1 MARPL
6 RIEFPGAVY
15 HVTARGDGRQA
26 IFRDDADRDRFLV
39 ILGHAV
45 SLRKWVCHAYCLM
58 GNHYHL
64 VIETPEAN
72 LSRGMRS
79 LNGEYTQAFNR
90 YHRRPGHVF
99 QGRYKAVVVEKE
111 SHLLE
116 VCRYVVLNP
125 VRARGMGAKRP
136 EDWVWSSYR
145 ATVGLAG
152 VPSFLSTAWVLARFG
167 RGRTAAQARYKA
179 FVEAGRGGR
188 SPLAGVRGGVVLGGG
203 AFLEAME
210 PSMAGKS
217 KITEHP
223 RMQRHM
229 LRPPLDGL
237 FRREASRDKAARNAA
252 MREAFVEHGY
262 TLKEIGDQTGLHYA
276 TVSRI
281 IKGLGRQMR
290 NVEIQDLTPAE
301 DGKINRME

>member
-26 IFRDDADRDRFLV
+26 IFRDDADRERFLV
-39 ILGHAV
+39 ILDNAV
-45 SLRKWVCHAYCLM
+45 RLRKWVCHAYCLM

-90 YHRRPGHVF
+90 RHRRPGHVF
-99 QGRYKAVVVEKE
+99 HGRFKAVVVEKE

-145 ATVGLAG
+145 ATVGLTG

-167 RGRTAAQARYKA
+167 RGRTAAQARYRA

-188 SPLAGVRGGVVLGGG
+188 SPLAGVRGGMILGGE

-210 PSMAGKS
+210 PAVAAKS
-217 KITEHP
+217 RVTEHP

-229 LRPPLDGL
+229 ARPPMEEIVTQAA
-237 FRREASRDKAARNAA
+237 RRDKARRNAA
-252 MREAFVEHGY
+252 MRVAFAEHGY
-262 TLKEIGDQTGLHYA
+262 TLKEIGDHTGLHYA

-281 IKGLGRQMR
+281 IKGLSR
-290 NVEIQDLTPAE
+290 
-301 DGKINRME
+301 

>member
-26 IFRDDADRDRFLV
+26 IFRDDADRESFLA
-39 ILGHAV
+39 ILGNAV

-90 YHRRPGHVF
+90 RHRRPGHVF

-136 EDWVWSSYR
+136 ENWVWSSYR
-145 ATVGLAG
+145 ATAGLAG

-167 RGRTAAQARYKA
+167 RGRAAAQARFRA
-179 FVEAGRGGR
+179 FVEAGRRGR
-188 SPLAGVRGGVVLGGG
+188 SPLAGVRGGMVLGGE
-203 AFLEAME
+203 AFIEAME
-210 PSMAGKS
+210 PAVAIKRQV
-217 KITEHP
+217 TEHP
-223 RMQRHM
+223 RMQRQ
-229 LRPPLDGL
+229 LARPPLEGIFAQAARGDK
-237 FRREASRDKAARNAA
+237 SRRNAA

-262 TLKEIGDQTGLHYA
+262 TLKEIGDHTGLHYA

-281 IKGLGRQMR
+281 IKGLGR
-290 NVEIQDLTPAE
+290 
-301 DGKINRME
+301 

>member
-6 RIEFPGAVY
+6 RLAFPGGLY
-15 HVTARGDGRQA
+15 HVTARGNGRQP
-26 IFRDDADRDRFLV
+26 IFEDDADRERFLLV
-39 ILGHAV
+39 FESALTRYHV
-45 SLRKWVCHAYCLM
+45 LCHAYCLM

-90 YHRRPGHVF
+90 RHRRPGHVF

-136 EDWVWSSYR
+136 EDWIWSSYR
-145 ATVGLAG
+145 ATAGMSG
-152 VPSFLSTAWVLARFG
+152 VPSLLSTGWILARFG
-167 RGRTAAQARYKA
+167 RGRKEAQARYRA
-179 FVEAGRGGR
+179 FVEAGRGAR
-188 SPLAGVRGGVVLGGG
+188 SPLVGLRGGIALGG
-203 AFLEAME
+203 EALLAAIE
-210 PSMAGKS
+210 LAVVGK
-217 KITEHP
+217 KMVTEHP
-223 RMQRHM
+223 RMQRH
-229 LRPPLDGL
+229 LTRPPLEEIFPGGA
-237 FRREASRDKAARNAA
+237 RRDKAARNAA

-262 TLKEIGDQTGLHYA
+262 TLKEIGDHIGLHYS
-276 TVSRI
+276 TVCRI
-281 IKGLGRQMR
+281 IKEQGR
-290 NVEIQDLTPAE
+290 
-301 DGKINRME
+301 

>member
-15 HVTARGDGRQA
+15 HVTARGDGRQV
-26 IFRDDADRDRFLV
+26 IFRDDADRERFLV
-39 ILGHAV
+39 ILDHAV

-90 YHRRPGHVF
+90 RHRRPGHVF

-145 ATVGLAG
+145 ATAGMAG
-152 VPSFLSTAWVLARFG
+152 VPSLLSTGWILARFE
-167 RGRTAAQARYKA
+167 RGRKEAKARYRA

-188 SPLAGVRGGVVLGGG
+188 SPLAGVRGGVVLGGE
-203 AFLEAME
+203 AFVEAME
-210 PSMAGKS
+210 PAVAGKS
-217 KITEHP
+217 KVTEHP
-223 RMQRHM
+223 RMQRHI

-237 FRREASRDKAARNAA
+237 FGKEGSRDKAARNAA

-262 TLKEIGDQTGLHYA
+262 TLKEIGDHTGLHYA

-281 IKGLGRQMR
+281 IKGLG
-290 NVEIQDLTPAE
+290 
-301 DGKINRME
+301 G